1 MYSRSASMSS
11 RYFLSAGQPVPPA
24 DSSHVAAPQIALPWI
39 VRLRYGMAVGQI
51 VTALFVRFALSVDI
65 PLAAIAIAPALVG
78 ASNLWL
84 AARVRHPDVDRR
96 IATSTLVASAFVL
109 DTFCL
114 TFLLMLSGGP
124 TNPFSLL
131 YLVHITLSAIIL
143 TKRWTWLL
151 GALSTLCFGLLFRV
165 YRPIPVLE
173 MHHPADGTNLHLIGM
188 WIGFGV
194 AAVLVASFSGK
205 ISELLRQHE
214 NSLLLMQAELA
225 KRDRLA
231 SLATLAAGAAHELNT
246 PLGTI
251 AVVARELEVF
261 ATNTARS
268 SSYTND
274 AVAEDS
280 RLIRT
285 EVDRCR
291 EILWRMS
298 VQGAQPAAHASESV
312 SARELL
318 DDVSREIQQPGRVEI
333 SFTGQSVALTVPRR
347 AVAQA
352 LIALTRNALEASAPD
367 AAVRVVARRAGERF
381 QFVVSDNGRG
391 MAPGTLRRIGEPF
404 FTTKEPGKG
413 MGLGTFLVRTLAEQL
428 GGRLT
433 FESTPQTG
441 TLATF
446 ELPLC

>member
-1 MYSRSASMSS
+1 MNRSLVSASQ
-11 RYFLSAGQPVPPA
+11 QPVPPT
-24 DSSHVAAPQIALPWI
+24 DLSHVAAPQIALPWI
-39 VRLRYGMAVGQI
+39 VRLRYGMAIGQI
-51 VTALFVRFALSVDI
+51 VTALFVRYALGVDI
-65 PLAAIAIAPALVG
+65 PLGAIAIVPVLVG
-78 ASNLWL
+78 VSNLLL
-84 AARVRHPDVDRR
+84 AARVRHPDLSRS
-96 IATSTLVASAFVL
+96 IATSPLVAWAFVL
-109 DTFCL
+109 DTLCL

-143 TKRWTWLL
+143 TKRWTWVL

-165 YRPIPVLE
+165 YRPIPALA
-173 MHHPADGTNLHLIGM
+173 MHHPADGTSLHLTGM

-194 AAVLVASFSGK
+194 AAFLVALFSGK

-214 NSLLLMQAELA
+214 GLLLRMQVELA

-231 SLATLAAGAAHELNT
+231 SLGTLAAGAAHELNT

-251 AVVARELEVF
+251 AVVARELELF
-261 ATNTARS
+261 STNTTPNEAI
-268 SSYTND
+268 
-274 AVAEDS
+274 AEDS

-298 VQGAQPAAHASESV
+298 VQGAQPAAQASESV
-312 SARELL
+312 DAGELL
-318 DDVSREIQQPGRVEI
+318 ADVCSEIQQPDRLRVELA
-333 SFTGQSVALTVPRR
+333 FPGQAAPLTVPRR

-367 AAVRVVARRAGERF
+367 SAVHVIARQEGARF
-381 QFVVSDNGRG
+381 QFVVADNGKG
-391 MAPGTLRRIGEPF
+391 MSPSTLRRIGEPF

-433 FESTPQTG
+433 FESAPQAG

-446 ELPLC
+446 ELPL

>member
-1 MYSRSASMSS
+1 
-11 RYFLSAGQPVPPA
+11 
-24 DSSHVAAPQIALPWI
+24 VAAPQIALPWI
-39 VRLRYGMAVGQI
+39 VRLRYGMAMGQI
-51 VTALFVRFALSVDI
+51 VTALFVRYALGVHI
-65 PLAAIAIAPALVG
+65 PMGAIAMAPALVG

-84 AARVRHPDVDRR
+84 AARVRHPDLPRR
-96 IATSTLVASAFVL
+96 IATATLVAWAFVL
-109 DTFCL
+109 DTLCL
-114 TFLLMLSGGP
+114 TLLLMLAGGP

-165 YRPIPVLE
+165 YRPIPALE
-173 MHHPADGTNLHLIGM
+173 MHHPEDGTNLHLIGM

-194 AAVLVASFSGK
+194 AAVLVAVFSGK

-251 AVVARELEVF
+251 AVVARELELF
-261 ATNTARS
+261 ATNTAR
-268 SSYTND
+268 ND
-274 AVAEDS
+274 SVAEDS

-312 SARELL
+312 DARDLL
-318 DDVSREIQQPGRVEI
+318 DDVSQEIQQPGRVQI
-333 SFTGQSVALTVPRR
+333 GFPVQPVALTVPRR

-352 LIALTRNALEASAPD
+352 LIALTRNALEAGGPEST
-367 AAVRVVARRAGERF
+367 VRVAARQAGERF
-381 QFVVSDNGRG
+381 QFVVADNGKG
-391 MAPGTLRRIGEPF
+391 MSPATLRRIGEPF

-433 FESTPQTG
+433 FESTPQAG

-446 ELPLC
+446 ELPL

>member
-1 MYSRSASMSS
+1 VSASQ
-11 RYFLSAGQPVPPA
+11 LSN
-24 DSSHVAAPQIALPWI
+24 VAAPQIALPWI

-51 VTALFVRFALSVDI
+51 VTALFVRYVLGVDI
-65 PLAAIAIAPALVG
+65 PLGALAIAPALVG
-78 ASNLWL
+78 ASNLLL
-84 AARVRHPDVDRR
+84 AARVRRPDVSRW
-96 IATSTLVASAFVL
+96 IATSTLVAWAFVL
-109 DTFCL
+109 DTLCL
-114 TFLLMLSGGP
+114 TLLLMLSGGA

-151 GALSTLCFGLLFRV
+151 GALSTLCFGLLFRI
-165 YRPIPVLE
+165 YRPIPALE

-194 AAVLVASFSGK
+194 AAVLVALFSGK

-214 NSLLLMQAELA
+214 DSLLLMQAELA

-246 PLGTI
+246 PLATI
-251 AVVARELEVF
+251 AVVARELEIF
-261 ATNTARS
+261 ATSTAP
-268 SSYTND
+268 NN

-312 SARELL
+312 DAGELL
-318 DDVSREIQQPGRVEI
+318 EDVGREIQQPGRVEI
-333 SFTGQSVALTVPRR
+333 SFPGEPVALTVPRR

-367 AAVRVVARRAGERF
+367 SIVRVIARQAGERF
-381 QFVVSDNGRG
+381 QFVVSDHGKG
-391 MAPGTLRRIGEPF
+391 MSPNTLRRIGEPF

-433 FESTPQTG
+433 FESTPQAG

-446 ELPLC
+446 ELPL

>member
-1 MYSRSASMSS
+1 VSAS
-11 RYFLSAGQPVPPA
+11 QPIPE
-24 DSSHVAAPQIALPWI
+24 AAPQIALPWI
-39 VRLRYGMAVGQI
+39 VRLRYGMAIGQI
-51 VTALFVRFALSVDI
+51 VTAVFVRYVLGVDI
-65 PLAAIAIAPALVG
+65 PMGALAIAPALVG
-78 ASNLWL
+78 ASNLLL
-84 AARVRHPDVDRR
+84 AARVQRPDVSRW
-96 IATSTLVASAFVL
+96 IATSTLVALAFVL
-109 DTFCL
+109 DTLCL

-151 GALSTLCFGLLFRV
+151 GALSTLCFGLLFRI
-165 YRPIPVLE
+165 YRPIPALE
-173 MHHPADGTNLHLIGM
+173 MHRPSDGTNLHLIGM

-194 AAVLVASFSGK
+194 AAVLVALFSGK
-205 ISELLRQHE
+205 ISELLRQNE
-214 NSLLLMQAELA
+214 DSLLVMQAELA

-246 PLGTI
+246 PLATI
-251 AVVARELEVF
+251 AVVARELELF
-261 ATNTARS
+261 ATNTAR
-268 SSYTND
+268 ND
-274 AVAEDS
+274 AIAEDS

-298 VQGAQPAAHASESV
+298 VQGAQPAAHASEPV
-312 SARELL
+312 DAGELL

-333 SFTGQSVALTVPRR
+333 SFPGQPFALTVPRR

-367 AAVRVVARRAGERF
+367 STVRVIARQAGERF
-381 QFVVSDNGRG
+381 QFVVADNGKG
-391 MAPGTLRRIGEPF
+391 MSSQTLRRIGEPF

-433 FESTPQTG
+433 FESTPQAG

-446 ELPLC
+446 ELPL

>member
-1 MYSRSASMSS
+1 MSPH
-11 RYFLSAGQPVPPA
+11 QPE
-24 DSSHVAAPQIALPWI
+24 AAPQIALPWI
-39 VRLRYGMAVGQI
+39 VRLRYGMAIGQI
-51 VTALFVRFALSVDI
+51 ATALFVRFALGVDI
-65 PLAAIAIAPALVG
+65 PLGAIAVAPILIS

-84 AARVRHPDVDRR
+84 AARVRRSEVPRR
-96 IATSTLVASAFVL
+96 ISSSRLVAWAFVL
-109 DTFCL
+109 DTLCL
-114 TFLLMLSGGP
+114 TYLLMLAGGP

-143 TKRWTWLL
+143 TKQWTWLL
-151 GALSTLCFGLLFRV
+151 GALSTLCFGLLFWS
-165 YRPIPVLE
+165 YRPIPALE
-173 MHHPADGTNLHLIGM
+173 LHHSAEGTNLHLIGM

-194 AAVLVASFSGK
+194 AAVLVALFSGK

-231 SLATLAAGAAHELNT
+231 SLGTLAAGAAHELNT

-251 AVVARELEVF
+251 AVVAREMELF
-261 ATNTARS
+261 ATNTAP
-268 SSYTND
+268 ND

-298 VQGAQPAAHASESV
+298 VQGAQPAAQASEPVDSHD
-312 SARELL
+312 LL
-318 DDVSREIQQPGRVEI
+318 DDVSREIQQPDRVEI
-333 SFTGQSVALTVPRR
+333 SFPDQSIALTVPRR

-352 LIALTRNALEASAPD
+352 LIALTRNALEAGPPESP
-367 AAVRVVARRAGERF
+367 VRVIARQAGERF
-381 QFVVSDNGRG
+381 QFVVSDQGRG
-391 MAPGTLRRIGEPF
+391 MSPATLRRIGEPF

-441 TLATF
+441 TLAIF
-446 ELPLC
+446 ELPLTLETAPKPEAVHAD

>member
-1 MYSRSASMSS
+1 VSAS
-11 RYFLSAGQPVPPA
+11 QPIPE
-24 DSSHVAAPQIALPWI
+24 AAPQIALPWI
-39 VRLRYGMAVGQI
+39 VRLRYGMAIGQI
-51 VTALFVRFALSVDI
+51 VTAVFVRYVLGVDI
-65 PLAAIAIAPALVG
+65 PMGALAIAPALVG
-78 ASNLWL
+78 ASNLLL
-84 AARVRHPDVDRR
+84 AARVQRPDVSRW
-96 IATSTLVASAFVL
+96 IATSTLVALAFVL
-109 DTFCL
+109 DTLCL

-151 GALSTLCFGLLFRV
+151 GALSTLCFGLLFRI
-165 YRPIPVLE
+165 YRPIPALE

-194 AAVLVASFSGK
+194 AAVLVALFSGK
-205 ISELLRQHE
+205 ISELLRQNE
-214 NSLLLMQAELA
+214 DSLLVMQAELA

-246 PLGTI
+246 PLATI
-251 AVVARELEVF
+251 AVVARELELF
-261 ATNTARS
+261 ATNTFQGN
-268 SSYTND
+268 SYTSE

-298 VQGAQPAAHASESV
+298 VQGAQPAAHASEPV
-312 SARELL
+312 DAGELL

-333 SFTGQSVALTVPRR
+333 SFTGEPVALTVPRR

-367 AAVRVVARRAGERF
+367 STVRVIARQAGERF
-381 QFVVSDNGRG
+381 QFVVSDNGKG
-391 MAPGTLRRIGEPF
+391 MSSQTLRRIGEPF

-433 FESTPQTG
+433 FESTPQAG

>member
-1 MYSRSASMSS
+1 VNTS
-11 RYFLSAGQPVPPA
+11 QPVPE
-24 DSSHVAAPQIALPWI
+24 AAPQIALPWI
-39 VRLRYGMAVGQI
+39 VRLRYGMALGQ
-51 VTALFVRFALSVDI
+51 VATALFVRYALGVDI
-65 PLAAIAIAPALVG
+65 PLGALAIAPALVG
-78 ASNLWL
+78 ASNLLL
-84 AARVRHPDVDRR
+84 AARIAHPDVPRK
-96 IATSTLVASAFVL
+96 IPTSTLVAWAFVL
-109 DTFCL
+109 DTVCL

-143 TKRWTWLL
+143 TKRWTWAL

-165 YRPIPVLE
+165 YRPIPALD
-173 MHHPADGTNLHLIGM
+173 MHHPADGTSLHLTGM

-194 AAVLVASFSGK
+194 AAFLVALFSGK

-214 NSLLLMQAELA
+214 DSLLRMQIELA

-231 SLATLAAGAAHELNT
+231 SLGTLAAGAAHELNT

-251 AVVARELEVF
+251 AVVARELELF
-261 ATNTARS
+261 STNIAP
-268 SSYTND
+268 NE
-274 AVAEDS
+274 AIAEDS

-298 VQGAQPAAHASESV
+298 VQGAQPAAQASESV
-312 SARELL
+312 DAGELL
-318 DDVSREIQQPGRVEI
+318 ADVCSEIQQPDRLRVELA
-333 SFTGQSVALTVPRR
+333 FPGQAAPLTVPRR

-367 AAVRVVARRAGERF
+367 SAVHVIARHAGARF
-381 QFVVSDNGRG
+381 QFVVSDNGKG
-391 MAPGTLRRIGEPF
+391 MSPSTLRRIGEPF

-433 FESTPQTG
+433 FESSPQTG

-446 ELPLC
+446 ELPLSQTPVAVHAE

>member
-1 MYSRSASMSS
+1 VNVI
-11 RYFLSAGQPVPPA
+11 QPVPQT
-24 DSSHVAAPQIALPWI
+24 DLSHVAAPQIALPWI
-39 VRLRYGMAVGQI
+39 VRLRYGMAIGQI
-51 VTALFVRFALSVDI
+51 VTALFVRYALGVNI
-65 PLAAIAIAPALVG
+65 PMGAIAVAPALVG

-84 AARVRHPDVDRR
+84 AARVRHPDMPRR
-96 IATSTLVASAFVL
+96 IATATLVAWAFVL
-109 DTFCL
+109 DTLCL
-114 TFLLMLSGGP
+114 TLLLMLAGGP

-165 YRPIPVLE
+165 YRPIPALE
-173 MHHPADGTNLHLIGM
+173 MHHPEDGANLHLIGM

-194 AAVLVASFSGK
+194 AAVLVALFSGK

-251 AVVARELEVF
+251 AVVARELELF
-261 ATNTARS
+261 ATNTVR
-268 SSYTND
+268 ND

-298 VQGAQPAAHASESV
+298 VQGAQPAAHASEPV
-312 SARELL
+312 DARDLL
-318 DDVSREIQQPGRVEI
+318 DDVSREIQQPGRVQI
-333 SFTGQSVALTVPRR
+333 SFPGESVALTVPRR

-352 LIALTRNALEASAPD
+352 LIALTRNALEASGPESTVSV
-367 AAVRVVARRAGERF
+367 AARQAGERF
-381 QFVVSDNGRG
+381 QFVVSDNGKG
-391 MAPGTLRRIGEPF
+391 MSPGTLRRIGEPF

-428 GGRLT
+428 GGRLI
-433 FESTPQTG
+433 FESTPQMG

-446 ELPLC
+446 ELPL

>member
-1 MYSRSASMSS
+1 MSVS
-11 RYFLSAGQPVPPA
+11 QAVPE
-24 DSSHVAAPQIALPWI
+24 AAPQIALPWI
-39 VRLRYGMAVGQI
+39 VRLRYGMAIGQI
-51 VTALFVRFALSVDI
+51 VTALFVRYALRIDI
-65 PLAAIAIAPALVG
+65 PLLAIALAPALVA
-78 ASNLWL
+78 ASNLLL
-84 AARVRHPDVDRR
+84 AARVAQPGISRR
-96 IATSTLVASAFVL
+96 IATSTLVAWAFVL
-109 DTFCL
+109 DTLCL

-143 TKRWTWLL
+143 TKPWTWAL
-151 GALSTLCFGLLFRV
+151 GALSTICFGLLFRI

-173 MHHPADGTNLHLIGM
+173 MHHPEGGTNLHLIGM

-194 AAVLVASFSGK
+194 AAVLVALFSGK

-246 PLGTI
+246 PLATI
-251 AVVARELEVF
+251 AVVARELELF
-261 ATNTARS
+261 ATNTVR
-268 SSYTND
+268 NE
-274 AVAEDS
+274 AVADDS

-298 VQGAQPAAHASESV
+298 VQGAQPAAQAVEPV
-312 SARELL
+312 EAGELL
-318 DDVSREIQQPGRVEI
+318 SDLSREIQQPERLEVRLSDSGSPAI
-333 SFTGQSVALTVPRR
+333 LTVPRR

-352 LIALTRNALEASAPD
+352 LIALTRNALEASSPD
-367 AAVRVVARRAGERF
+367 SPVRVLARPAGEYF
-381 QFVVSDNGRG
+381 QFVVTDRG
-391 MAPGTLRRIGEPF
+391 KGMSPNTLRRIGEPF
-404 FTTKEPGKG
+404 FTTKEPGRG

-428 GGRLT
+428 GGRLR
-433 FESTPQTG
+433 FESDSQMG
-441 TLATF
+441 TSATL
-446 ELPLC
+446 ELPFSSGPEPAHAS

>member
-1 MYSRSASMSS
+1 MSAT
-11 RYFLSAGQPVPPA
+11 QPVPE
-24 DSSHVAAPQIALPWI
+24 AAPQIALPWI
-39 VRLRYGMAVGQI
+39 VRLRYGMALGQ
-51 VTALFVRFALSVDI
+51 VATALFVRYALGVDI
-65 PLAAIAIAPALVG
+65 PLAALAIAPALVG
-78 ASNLWL
+78 ASNLLL
-84 AARVRHPDVDRR
+84 AARIARPDVSRR
-96 IATSTLVASAFVL
+96 IPTSTLVAWAFVL
-109 DTFCL
+109 DTICL

-143 TKRWTWLL
+143 TKRWTWVL

-165 YRPIPVLE
+165 YRPIPALE
-173 MHHPADGTNLHLIGM
+173 MHHPADGTSLHLTGM

-194 AAVLVASFSGK
+194 AAFLVALFSGK

-214 NSLLLMQAELA
+214 DSLLRMQIELA

-231 SLATLAAGAAHELNT
+231 SLGTLAAGAAHELNT

-251 AVVARELEVF
+251 AVVARELELF
-261 ATNTARS
+261 ATNTAP
-268 SSYTND
+268 NE
-274 AVAEDS
+274 AIAEDS

-298 VQGAQPAAHASESV
+298 VQGAQPAAQASESV
-312 SARELL
+312 DAGELL
-318 DDVSREIQQPGRVEI
+318 ADLCSEIQQPDRLRVELA
-333 SFTGQSVALTVPRR
+333 FPGQAAPLTVPRR

-367 AAVRVVARRAGERF
+367 AAVRVIARQEGERF
-381 QFVVSDNGRG
+381 QFVVADNGKG
-391 MAPGTLRRIGEPF
+391 MSPTTLRRIGEPF

-433 FESTPQTG
+433 FESSPQTG

-446 ELPLC
+446 ELPLSQTPEAVHAER

>member
-1 MYSRSASMSS
+1 MSTS
-11 RYFLSAGQPVPPA
+11 QPVPE
-24 DSSHVAAPQIALPWI
+24 AAPQIALPWI
-39 VRLRYGMAVGQI
+39 VRLRYGMALGQ
-51 VTALFVRFALSVDI
+51 VATALFVRYALRVDI
-65 PLAAIAIAPALVG
+65 PLGPLAIAPALVA
-78 ASNLWL
+78 ASNLLL
-84 AARVRHPDVDRR
+84 AARVAHPDISRR
-96 IATSTLVASAFVL
+96 IATSTLVAWAFVL

-143 TKRWTWLL
+143 TKRWTWAL

-165 YRPIPVLE
+165 YRPIPALD
-173 MHHPADGTNLHLIGM
+173 MHHPADGTNLHLTGM

-194 AAVLVASFSGK
+194 AAFLVALFSGK
-205 ISELLRQHE
+205 VSELLRQHE
-214 NSLLLMQAELA
+214 DSLLRMQAELA

-231 SLATLAAGAAHELNT
+231 SLGTLAAGAAHELNT

-251 AVVARELEVF
+251 AVVARELELF
-261 ATNTARS
+261 ATNTVP
-268 SSYTND
+268 NE

-298 VQGAQPAAHASESV
+298 VQGAQPAAQASERV
-312 SARELL
+312 DAGELL
-318 DDVSREIQQPGRVEI
+318 ADVCSEIQQPERLRVEMK
-333 SFTGQSVALTVPRR
+333 FYDDVVPLTVPRR

-367 AAVRVVARRAGERF
+367 AAVRVIARRAGERF
-381 QFVVSDNGRG
+381 QFIVSDSGKG
-391 MAPGTLRRIGEPF
+391 MSPDTLRRIGEPF

-428 GGRLT
+428 GGRLM
-433 FESTPQTG
+433 FESSPQTG
-441 TLATF
+441 TRATF
-446 ELPLC
+446 ELPLPQLSPTPEIAHAE

>member
-1 MYSRSASMSS
+1 MA
-11 RYFLSAGQPVPPA
+11 LG
-24 DSSHVAAPQIALPWI
+24 QIA
-39 VRLRYGMAVGQI
+39 
-51 VTALFVRFALSVDI
+51 TALFVRFALGVHV
-65 PLAAIAIAPALVG
+65 PLGALAIAPALVA
-78 ASNLWL
+78 ASNLLL
-84 AARVRHPDVDRR
+84 ATRIADSPLPPGK
-96 IATSTLVASAFVL
+96 IATSTLVAWAFVL
-109 DTFCL
+109 DTVCL

-151 GALSTLCFGLLFRV
+151 GALSTLCFGLLFRI
-165 YRPIPVLE
+165 YRPIPALD
-173 MHHPADGTNLHLIGM
+173 MHHPEAGTNLHLTGM

-194 AAVLVASFSGK
+194 AAFLVALFSGK

-214 NSLLLMQAELA
+214 DSLLRMQIELA

-231 SLATLAAGAAHELNT
+231 SLATLSAGAAHELNT

-251 AVVARELEVF
+251 AVVARELELF
-261 ATNTARS
+261 ATNTAP
-268 SSYTND
+268 NE
-274 AVAEDS
+274 AIAEDS

-298 VQGAQPAAHASESV
+298 VQGAQPSAQASECV
-312 SARELL
+312 NAGELL
-318 DDVSREIQQPGRVEI
+318 ADLCREIQQPDRLQVEM
-333 SFTGQSVALTVPRR
+333 SFPADPVALTVPRR

-367 AAVRVVARRAGERF
+367 SAVRVIARQAGERF
-381 QFVVSDNGRG
+381 QFVVSDNG
-391 MAPGTLRRIGEPF
+391 
-404 FTTKEPGKG
+404 KG
-413 MGLGTFLVRTLAEQL
+413 M
-428 GGRLT
+428 
-433 FESTPQTG
+433 SPG

-446 ELPLC
+446 ELPLFPKPLKPEAIHAER

>member
-1 MYSRSASMSS
+1 MA
-11 RYFLSAGQPVPPA
+11 LG
-24 DSSHVAAPQIALPWI
+24 QIA
-39 VRLRYGMAVGQI
+39 
-51 VTALFVRFALSVDI
+51 TAFFVRYALGVGI
-65 PLAAIAIAPALVG
+65 PLGALTIAPALIG
-78 ASNLWL
+78 ASNLML
-84 AARVRHPDVDRR
+84 AARTARPALPHK
-96 IATSTLVASAFVL
+96 IATSTLVAWAFVL
-109 DTFCL
+109 DTVCL

-165 YRPIPVLE
+165 YRPIPALE
-173 MHHPADGTNLHLIGM
+173 MHHPEDGANLHLTGM

-194 AAVLVASFSGK
+194 AAFLVALFSGK

-214 NSLLLMQAELA
+214 DSLLRMQIELS

-231 SLATLAAGAAHELNT
+231 SLATLSAGAAHELNT

-251 AVVARELEVF
+251 AVVARELELF
-261 ATNTARS
+261 ATNTAR
-268 SSYTND
+268 NE
-274 AVAEDS
+274 AIAEDS

-298 VQGAQPAAHASESV
+298 VQGAQPAAHASEAV
-312 SARELL
+312 APDVLL
-318 DDVSREIQQPGRVEI
+318 ADVCREIQQPDRLRVEVF
-333 SFTGQSVALTVPRR
+333 SSNQSVALTVPRR

-352 LIALTRNALEASAPD
+352 LIALTRNALEAGAPD
-367 AAVRVVARRAGERF
+367 SAVLVIARQTGERF
-381 QFVVSDNGRG
+381 QFVVADNGRG
-391 MAPGTLRRIGEPF
+391 MSQDTLRRIGEPF

-428 GGRLT
+428 GGRLM
-433 FESTPQTG
+433 FESAPQAG
-441 TLATF
+441 TRATF
-446 ELPLC
+446 ELPLSLTPEAVHGD

>member
-1 MYSRSASMSS
+1 MSRS
-11 RYFLSAGQPVPPA
+11 PVS
-24 DSSHVAAPQIALPWI
+24 DLSHVAAPQIALPWI
-39 VRLRYGMAVGQI
+39 VRLRYGMAMGQI
-51 VTALFVRFALSVDI
+51 VTALFVRYILGVNI
-65 PLAAIAIAPALVG
+65 PMAAIAVAPALVG

-84 AARVRHPDVDRR
+84 AARVRHPDVPRR
-96 IATSTLVASAFVL
+96 IATATLVAWAFVL
-109 DTFCL
+109 DTLCL
-114 TFLLMLSGGP
+114 TFLLMLAGGP

-165 YRPIPVLE
+165 YRPIPALE
-173 MHHPADGTNLHLIGM
+173 MHHPEDGTNLHLIGM

-194 AAVLVASFSGK
+194 AAVLVALFSGK

-251 AVVARELEVF
+251 AVVARELELF
-261 ATNTARS
+261 ATNTVL
-268 SSYTND
+268 ND

-298 VQGAQPAAHASESV
+298 VQGAQPAAHAAESV
-312 SARELL
+312 DARDLL
-318 DDVSREIQQPGRVEI
+318 DDVSREIQQPGRLEVDL
-333 SFTGQSVALTVPRR
+333 SFSGRPVSLTVPRR

-367 AAVRVVARRAGERF
+367 STVRVIGRRAGERF
-381 QFVVSDNGRG
+381 QFVVSDNGKG
-391 MAPGTLRRIGEPF
+391 MSPGTLRRIGEPF

-433 FESTPQTG
+433 FESTPQAG

-446 ELPLC
+446 ELPL

>member
-1 MYSRSASMSS
+1 MDDRFPVRAT
-11 RYFLSAGQPVPPA
+11 QPVPE
-24 DSSHVAAPQIALPWI
+24 AAPQIALPWI
-39 VRLRYGMAVGQI
+39 VRLRYGMALGQI
-51 VTALFVRFALSVDI
+51 ATAVFARYALGVDI
-65 PLAAIAIAPALVG
+65 PLVALAIAPALVA
-78 ASNLWL
+78 ASNLLL
-84 AARVRHPDVDRR
+84 AARVAHPEVSRR
-96 IATSTLVASAFVL
+96 IATATLVAWAFVL
-109 DTFCL
+109 DTACL

-143 TKRWTWLL
+143 TKRWTWVL

-165 YRPIPVLE
+165 YRPIPALE
-173 MHHPADGTNLHLIGM
+173 MHHPADGTDLHLTGM

-194 AAVLVASFSGK
+194 AAFLVALFSGK

-214 NSLLLMQAELA
+214 NSLLRMQIELA

-231 SLATLAAGAAHELNT
+231 SLGTLAAGAAHELNT

-251 AVVARELEVF
+251 AVVARELELF
-261 ATNTARS
+261 ATNTAR
-268 SSYTND
+268 NE
-274 AVAEDS
+274 AIAEDS

-298 VQGAQPAAHASESV
+298 VQGAQPAAHASESID
-312 SARELL
+312 AGELL
-318 DDVSREIQQPGRVEI
+318 ADVCREIQQPERLRVEMFPGTPV
-333 SFTGQSVALTVPRR
+333 SLTVPRR

-367 AAVRVVARRAGERF
+367 SAVRVIARKAGEHF
-381 QFVVSDNGRG
+381 QFVISDNGKG
-391 MAPGTLRRIGEPF
+391 MSPNTLRRIGEPF

-433 FESTPQTG
+433 FESTPEAG

-446 ELPLC
+446 ELPLHASQ

>member
-1 MYSRSASMSS
+1 LRAS
-11 RYFLSAGQPVPPA
+11 QPIPE
-24 DSSHVAAPQIALPWI
+24 AAPQIALPWI
-39 VRLRYGMAVGQI
+39 VRLRYGMAIGQI
-51 VTALFVRFALSVDI
+51 VTAVFVRYVLGVDI
-65 PLAAIAIAPALVG
+65 PMGALAIAPALVG
-78 ASNLWL
+78 ASNLLL
-84 AARVRHPDVDRR
+84 AARVQRPDVSRW
-96 IATSTLVASAFVL
+96 IATSTLVALAFVL
-109 DTFCL
+109 DTLCL

-151 GALSTLCFGLLFRV
+151 GALSTLCFGLLFRI
-165 YRPIPVLE
+165 YRPIPALE

-194 AAVLVASFSGK
+194 AAVLVALFSGK
-205 ISELLRQHE
+205 ISELLRQNE
-214 NSLLLMQAELA
+214 DSLLVMQAELA

-246 PLGTI
+246 PLATI
-251 AVVARELEVF
+251 AVVARELELF
-261 ATNTARS
+261 ATNTFQ
-268 SSYTND
+268 ND

-312 SARELL
+312 DAGDLL

-333 SFTGQSVALTVPRR
+333 SLTGEPVALTVPRR

-367 AAVRVVARRAGERF
+367 STVRVIARQAGERF
-381 QFVVSDNGRG
+381 QFVVADNGKG
-391 MAPGTLRRIGEPF
+391 MSSQTLRRIGEPF

-433 FESTPQTG
+433 FESTPQAG

-446 ELPLC
+446 ELPL